1 MVAGVLPVCPHIV
14 RRGLEHPW
22 MAHRALDGTRF
33 TVLAWLS
40 LAAMGAACSSPTS
53 PTSLAS
59 TPPPQIAS
67 SHTTIRPGDTVAFV
81 LSGVAP
87 DRRIFWQFTT
97 SDLAPI
103 AFVPVVVDPGGEA
116 QTAIDTH
123 RTVIRIVRI
132 GQPTRFIAEAWSTPG
147 FSDNP
152 PAALI
157 ASLGIDALP

>member
-1 MVAGVLPVCPHIV
+1 MVASVLPVCPHAV

-22 MAHRALDGTRF
+22 MAHRALDATRYP
-33 TVLAWLS
+33 VLAWLC
-40 LAAMGAACSSPTS
+40 LVMMGAACSSPTAPS
-53 PTSLAS
+53 PAS
-59 TPPPQIAS
+59 SPPPQVAA

-81 LSGVAP
+81 LSGIAP

-97 SDLAPI
+97 SDLTPI

-116 QTAIDTH
+116 QTALDTH

-132 GQPTRFIAEAWSTPG
+132 GQATRFIAEAWSIPG

-157 ASLGIDALP
+157 ATLGIDALP

>member
-1 MVAGVLPVCPHIV
+1 
-14 RRGLEHPW
+14 
-22 MAHRALDGTRF
+22 MAHRALDATRYP
-33 TVLAWLS
+33 VLAGLC
-40 LAAMGAACSSPTS
+40 LVTMAACSSPTS

-59 TPPPQIAS
+59 TPPPQVSA

-132 GQPTRFIAEAWSTPG
+132 GQATRFIAEAWSVPG

-157 ASLGIDALP
+157 ATLGIDALP